1 MYILYLEMKK
11 EDTHYMS
18 KYIEIANKIK
28 KDILEGKYLAGQA
41 LPDQNE
47 LSDRFKVSRMTVQ
60 KALNILRAENLVYSQ
75 RGSGTFVAKNIN
87 LTLKND
93 QSVEQYVGTT
103 NLLGKEHQ
111 ILSKIIKFTI
121 RYPQENEQSQLLIS
135 EDDLVYDIIRLR
147 VVDKKPYALEYT
159 KMPVKVIPGIN
170 EKILQKSI
178 YNYIEKELKLTVGSA
193 FRTIGADKPNQAD
206 MKYLKLSK
214 EDPVLEV
221 TQTVFLNNNT
231 PFEYSTTRHPYNFG
245 RISVF
250 VKSNK

>member
-1 MYILYLEMKK
+1 
-11 EDTHYMS
+11 MS

-47 LSDRFKVSRMTVQ
+47 LSNRFKVSRMTVQ

-103 NLLGKEHQ
+103 NLLGKDHQ

-206 MKYLKLSK
+206 MKYLKLST